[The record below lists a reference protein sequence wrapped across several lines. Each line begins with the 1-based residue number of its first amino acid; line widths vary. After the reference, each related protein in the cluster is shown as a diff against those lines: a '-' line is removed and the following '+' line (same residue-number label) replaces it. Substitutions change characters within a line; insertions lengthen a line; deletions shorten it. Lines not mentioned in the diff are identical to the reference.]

1 MPRNSPFRLR
11 GSLPNSSELIPGKRS
26 GTLSRRLTHRHFHNL
41 LQSAAETQPPLIA
54 FGTTTPSR
62 SLAAGPLAVSARS
75 HWVRRC
81 RPTFL
86 HCEGDET
93 NLSVANSV
101 TEFPGFRRD
110 MEIPECVSLLLRY
123 FIFVLI
129 PILYCFRPLLSA
141 ANWALRI
148 IAHRVRSKS

>member
-1 MPRNSPFRLR
+1 LPCSGAPPRRHPRRPRSHDAAELAFQVK

-101 TEFPGFRRD
+101 TEFPGFRCD
-110 MEIPECVSLLLRY
+110 MEIPECVVCFY
-123 FIFVLI
+123 D
-129 PILYCFRPLLSA
+129 ILFSC
-141 ANWALRI
+141 
-148 IAHRVRSKS
+148 